1 MFTNYIEEVYSNKTN
16 FEIMKGYYIPCYNYD
31 FNNSSFL
38 ITNEVFESLNSFN
51 AYFNVPDDSFYFD
64 LFIIYNMNYVNP
76 NNYFVPKKTKGENIL
91 LSSIESNPK
100 DVIFKLDKIKIV
112 NHNKLFSLF
121 YEKINKKEEEFSSLF
136 SYSINNKNGNY

>member
-1 MFTNYIEEVYSNKTN
+1 
-16 FEIMKGYYIPCYNYD
+16 MK
-31 FNNSSFL
+31 FL
-38 ITNEVFESLNSFN
+38 KVLNSFN

-76 NNYFVPKKTKGENIL
+76 NNYFVPKKTKGEYIL

-121 YEKINKKEEEFSSLF
+121 YEKINKKEEEFSSLS
-136 SYSINNKNGNY
+136 SYSINNKNGNYYKFKNNN